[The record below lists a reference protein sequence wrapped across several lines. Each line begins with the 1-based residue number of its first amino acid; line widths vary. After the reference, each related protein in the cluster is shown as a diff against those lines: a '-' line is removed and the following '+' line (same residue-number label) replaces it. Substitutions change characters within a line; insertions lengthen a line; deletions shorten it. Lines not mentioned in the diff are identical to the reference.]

1 MFEFSPF
8 IRKPVNCFQFGHV
21 FLKIT
26 KVEFAEWRA
35 CSTRAWGTC
44 YTERNVW
51 TLFYDDVLSHLFFF
65 KIVLQFRDTRQFDNR
80 QKPFQCKPPS
90 LKSEDAHVIIKESKD
105 LLIFFPEEAVFSVGD
120 LVKVFRSP
128 ISNQSS
134 TGYSHVFGDLY
145 IKPFGLFE
153 VSINMVN
160 MPTYQSTC
168 WGWSACQWRLWQK
181 RHFQRAQTSAWDPD
195 HQTLGASGRW
205 TGWRHQGLECG
216 CQ

>member
-21 FLKIT
+21 FLEDYKSRGCGMT
-26 KVEFAEWRA
+26 GLFHQSVRDLLYRAE
-35 CSTRAWGTC
+35 CV
-44 YTERNVW
+44 N

-80 QKPFQCKPPS
+80 QKQFQCKPPS
-90 LKSEDAHVIIKESKD
+90 PKSEDAHVIIKESKD
-105 LLIFFPEEAVFSVGD
+105 LIFFPEEAVFSVGD
-120 LVKVFRSP
+120 LVKVFRSL
-128 ISNQSS
+128 ISDQSS

-168 WGWSACQWRLWQK
+168 
-181 RHFQRAQTSAWDPD
+181 
-195 HQTLGASGRW
+195 
-205 TGWRHQGLECG
+205 
-216 CQ
+216 